1 MTSYVRATVELR
13 DSDGGIFTAEG
24 EMNATITGLSPA
36 TRYSLTLKF
45 IFIGGGTGPPTP
57 SQTVTTLDD
66 SKSHDQSHDQSH
78 DCRVPEYMC
87 VCVLIWPSMCIY
99 AIVCVCVCIVS

>member
-24 EMNATITGLSPA
+24 EINATITGLSPA
-36 TRYSLTLKF
+36 TRYLLTLTF
-45 IFIGGGTGPPTP
+45 IFIGGGIGPPTP

-66 SKSHDQSHDQSH
+66 SKSHDRHMTA
-78 DCRVPEYMC
+78 EYMC
-87 VCVLIWPSMCIY
+87 VS
-99 AIVCVCVCIVS
+99 